1 MKVHSLQE
9 SARPPKLRYASN
21 DRGEMSGI
29 VDLENRISYTT
40 KTTPALAPRWIGE
53 NQVVEVSDLSPT
65 APLLE
70 DSKGSLLRE
79 GEAALLADARR
90 RAPYIRS
97 NHRRQYARWCD
108 SSIHQF

>member
-1 MKVHSLQE
+1 M
-9 SARPPKLRYASN
+9 
-21 DRGEMSGI
+21 
-29 VDLENRISYTT
+29 DLENRISYTT

-53 NQVVEVSDLSPT
+53 NQVVEVSYFSPT

-79 GEAALLADARR
+79 GEAALLADANVDTLYSR
-90 RAPYIRS
+90 